1 MVDTA
6 GKVYYIVYKH
16 CEKQM
21 NNSRKNVIAGMG
33 AEPRYGQTKHGLV

>member
-6 GKVYYIVYKH
+6 GKVYHIVYKH

-21 NNSRKNVIAGMG
+21 DNSRKMSL
-33 AEPRYGQTKHGLV
+33 LVRTLDRDTDKRNTARM